1 MTSTKK
7 DPVLV
12 VLQLSGGNDIL
23 NTLVPYTNPLYY
35 DNRPNVRIPEDQVL
49 PINDTL
55 GFNPNMAPLK
65 ALYDAGKVAV
75 IQGVGYPTPNR
86 SHFRSMD
93 IWHTCEPEK
102 MADEGWLGRAI
113 RDLDPNKE
121 NVLTGVNFGRGL
133 PKALAAPGVPVA
145 SVGSLESYG
154 VLTTIELEEQRTQA
168 LDIFARMYSPSMGTG
183 PVMEYLSQTGM
194 DAMNGADI
202 LATATAKYSST
213 VEYGGSS
220 MSQYMRNI
228 AQVHCADLGTRI
240 LYTTAPYNS
249 FDTHATQMSAHAG
262 LCTNLSQSVG
272 DFFDDLKEH
281 NATENVV
288 LLLFTEFGR
297 RVHDNGSGTDHGAGG
312 AAFVIGDA
320 IKGGLYGEYPSLAEE
335 KLMDGDLHFNND
347 FRGLYATLLEDWLGL
362 DSKPIVNGSFE
373 KFDFIPK

>member
-65 ALYDAGKVAV
+65 RLYDEGKVAV

-145 SVGSLESYG
+145 SVG
-154 VLTTIELEEQRTQA
+154 
-168 LDIFARMYSPSMGTG
+168 
-183 PVMEYLSQTGM
+183 
-194 DAMNGADI
+194 
-202 LATATAKYSST
+202 
-213 VEYGGSS
+213 
-220 MSQYMRNI
+220 
-228 AQVHCADLGTRI
+228 
-240 LYTTAPYNS
+240 
-249 FDTHATQMSAHAG
+249 
-262 LCTNLSQSVG
+262 
-272 DFFDDLKEH
+272 
-281 NATENVV
+281 
-288 LLLFTEFGR
+288 
-297 RVHDNGSGTDHGAGG
+297 
-312 AAFVIGDA
+312 
-320 IKGGLYGEYPSLAEE
+320 
-335 KLMDGDLHFNND
+335 
-347 FRGLYATLLEDWLGL
+347 
-362 DSKPIVNGSFE
+362 
-373 KFDFIPK
+373 